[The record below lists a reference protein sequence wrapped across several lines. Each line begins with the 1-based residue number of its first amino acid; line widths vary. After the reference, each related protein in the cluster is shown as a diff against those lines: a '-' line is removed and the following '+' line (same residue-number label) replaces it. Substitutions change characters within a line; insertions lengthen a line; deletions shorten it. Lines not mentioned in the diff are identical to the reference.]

1 MTPFSITPFK
11 LADLS
16 ALLRLE
22 RDIFPEDTFGMA
34 EFLSLYLRGKET
46 FLVAREGRRVVGY
59 VAGYAD
65 GEIAYIASVAV
76 DPAFRGRGL
85 GRLLMETVMRRLV
98 GAGVAAIG
106 LHVREDNLAAIRL
119 YESLGFVALESLADY
134 YEDGTNGLYME
145 RPSVSA
151 S

>member
-22 RDIFPEDTFGMA
+22 RAIFPEDTSGMA
-34 EFLSLYLRGKET
+34 EFLSLYLRGKDT
-46 FLVAREGRRVVGY
+46 FLVAREERRVVGY
-59 VAGYAD
+59 VAAYAD
-65 GEIAYIASVAV
+65 GETAYIASVAV

-85 GRLLMETVMRRLV
+85 GRLLMETVMLTFV

-119 YESLGFVALESLADY
+119 YESLGFVTLERLADY
-134 YEDGTNGLYME
+134 YEDGANGLYME
-145 RPSVSA
+145 RASVPTS
-151 S
+151 